1 MSVPRCW
8 LLSEGY
14 AGLQAQGLGLAEAA
28 GLTPELRVLAPRAP
42 WRFASARFWPSPLA
56 PVAASLAPPLPDV
69 AITCGGMGAVVGAAL
84 RARGERPGGAQSGGA
99 EAGGRLPDG
108 VRPNGIR
115 VVQVQHPRMDPRR
128 FDVVVVNR
136 HDRLTG
142 PNVIVTRTALHRVTQ
157 ARLATAADAWRGVF
171 AALPRPLVAV
181 LVGGSNG
188 RHRLDPAVGQMLAAK
203 LAAMM
208 DSDRVGLM
216 LTPSR
221 RTAPAVT
228 GALADALIP
237 RGAFVWD
244 GSGVNPYFGML
255 ALADAVVAT
264 EDSVSMVSE
273 AVATS
278 APVLLAEL
286 PGRSRRIGQFT
297 EGLLADGRV
306 RRFTGRMEMWPAEPL
321 DDTAEAGAE
330 VRRRL
335 GL

>member
-1 MSVPRCW
+1 MSAPRCW
-8 LLSEGY
+8 LLSESY

-28 GLTPELRVLAPRAP
+28 GLETELRVLAPRAP
-42 WRFASARFWPSPLA
+42 WRFLSARFWPAPLA
-56 PVAASLAPPLPDV
+56 PVARAVAPPLPDL
-69 AITCGGMGAVVGAAL
+69 AIACGGTGAVVGAAMG
-84 RARGERPGGAQSGGA
+84 RRG
-99 EAGGRLPDG
+99 
-108 VRPNGIR
+108 VR

-142 PNVIVTRTALHRVTQ
+142 SNVIVTRTALHRVTA
-157 ARLATAADAWRGVF
+157 ARLAAAAEAWRPVF
-171 AALPRPLVAV
+171 AHLPRPLVAV

-188 RHRLDPAVGQMLAAK
+188 RFRLDAAVGQQLAAQ
-203 LAAMM
+203 LAGMM
-208 DSDRVGLM
+208 DRDQVGLM

-221 RTAPAVT
+221 RTDPAVT
-228 GALADALIP
+228 QALAEALTP
-237 RGAFVWD
+237 RGGFVWD
-244 GSGVNPYFGML
+244 GDGENPYFGML
-255 ALADAVVAT
+255 ALADLVVAT

-273 AVATS
+273 AVATT
-278 APVLLAEL
+278 APVLLVGL

-297 EGLLADGRV
+297 EGLLAEGRV
-306 RRFTGRMEMWPAEPL
+306 RRFAGRAELWPTAAL

>member
-1 MSVPRCW
+1 MSDPRCW
-8 LLSEGY
+8 LLSESY

-28 GLTPELRVLAPRAP
+28 GLAPELHELVPRPP
-42 WRFASARFWPSPLA
+42 WHLLSARFWPNKLA
-56 PVAASLAPPLPDV
+56 PVAASIAPPYPPL
-69 AITCGGMGAVVGAAL
+69 AIACGGMGAAVGAAL
-84 RARGERPGGAQSGGA
+84 CTRTARSDR
-99 EAGGRLPDG
+99 
-108 VRPNGIR
+108 VRI
-115 VVQVQHPRMDPRR
+115 VQVQHPRMALRR
-128 FDVVVVNR
+128 FDVVVVVR

-157 ARLATAADAWRGVF
+157 ARLAAGGEAWRSTF

-188 RHRLDPAVGQMLAAK
+188 RLRLDPPTGQRLAAQ

-208 DSDRVGLM
+208 DRDHVGLM

-221 RTAPAVT
+221 RTDPEVT
-228 GALADALIP
+228 RALTEALAP
-237 RGAFVWD
+237 RGAFIWD
-244 GSGVNPYFGML
+244 GSGENPYFGML

-273 AVATS
+273 AVATH

-297 EGLLADGRV
+297 EDLLADGRV
-306 RRFTGRMEMWPAEPL
+306 RRFTGRLDLWPTTPL
-321 DDTAEAGAE
+321 DDTPAAGAE
-330 VRRRL
+330 VRHRL

>member
-1 MSVPRCW
+1 VSDPNCW
-8 LLSEGY
+8 LLSESY

-28 GLTPELRVLAPRAP
+28 GLAPELHELVPRPP
-42 WRFASARFWPSPLA
+42 WHLLSARFWPSPLGT
-56 PVAASLAPPLPDV
+56 VGAAVAPPYPAL
-69 AITCGGMGAVVGAAL
+69 AIACGGMGAVIGAAL
-84 RARGERPGGAQSGGA
+84 RRHTARSDQ
-99 EAGGRLPDG
+99 
-108 VRPNGIR
+108 VRI
-115 VVQVQHPRMDPRR
+115 VQVQHPRMDPGR

-157 ARLATAADAWRGVF
+157 ARLATAAAAWRYTF

-188 RHRLDPAVGQMLAAK
+188 RHRLDVATGQRLAAQ
-203 LAAMM
+203 LAEMM
-208 DSDRVGLM
+208 ERDHVGLM

-221 RTAPAVT
+221 RTDPEVT
-228 GALADALIP
+228 RVLREALAP

-244 GSGVNPYFGML
+244 GTGENPYFGML

-273 AVATS
+273 AVATH

-297 EGLLADGRV
+297 EDLLADGRV
-306 RRFTGRMEMWPAEPL
+306 RRFTGRLDLWPTTPL
-321 DDTAEAGAE
+321 DDTSVAGAE